1 MKPYILWLGAIFNE
15 KQVLTSQ
22 AISPAANNWQ
32 SGLMKPIVDKRC
44 PIIAL
49 GHKPEPIW
57 PKGQIKMNYQEYN
70 FGSFINGYLAGY
82 LNIPFI
88 RTKNLI
94 SKYESLLK
102 KVLET
107 NGNPKCVISYN
118 PYPQNAETAMKLQN
132 ELQIPWICIIAD
144 MPTTLSAI
152 SKHNEYI
159 ARCDGSVFLSW
170 DMYKNSKS
178 PIKLHLDGV
187 VRQIKSPETVINPN
201 TVYDKK
207 IILYAGSLTKWGGV
221 DLLIEAFKL
230 INRTDI
236 ELWICGPGKNSTVEY
251 ENKTNQN
258 INYLGFVNKK
268 KLNEIYETA
277 SIFVNP
283 RPSNITGN
291 EYNFP
296 SKLFEYMSYLKPIV
310 STKTLGI
317 SPEYENILI
326 VCENESPL
334 TISEKINYVLDWD
347 ESKIENH
354 RKDTA
359 EFISKEKTWKSQT
372 ERLTSWLSKEFS
384 LSFNG

>member
-159 ARCDGSVFLSW
+159 ARCDGSIFLSW
-170 DMYKNSKS
+170 DMYKKS
-178 PIKLHLDGV
+178 ICEKKFHLDGG
-187 VRQIKSPETVINPN
+187 IYNMHIEPN
-201 TVYDKK
+201 TVNKNK
-207 IILYAGSLTKWGGV
+207 PKHIILYAGSLTKWGGV
-221 DLLIEAFKL
+221 NSLIEAFKL
-230 INRTDI
+230 IKREDI
-236 ELWICGPGKNSTVEY
+236 ELWICGPGENSLVESESRANKNITF
-251 ENKTNQN
+251 
-258 INYLGFVNKK
+258 LGFLTKP
-268 KLNEIYETA
+268 KLEETYKTA

-283 RPSNITGN
+283 RPSSVIGN

-296 SKLFEYMSYLKPIV
+296 SKLFEYLSYLKPIV
-310 STKTLGI
+310 STKTPGI
-317 SPEYENILI
+317 SPEYEKVL
-326 VCENESPL
+326 VMSENESPIA
-334 TISEKINYVLDWD
+334 ISEKITEVLEWD
-347 ESKIENH
+347 ESKKSTQKTKTIE
-354 RKDTA
+354 
-359 EFISKEKTWKSQT
+359 FLSKNKTWESQVN
-372 ERLTSWLSKEFS
+372 RLSDWLIKEFS
-384 LSFNG
+384 LNLQG